1 MAKLSKKDIQKTV
14 EGMSIEALL
23 TGIPQGIKLTAK
35 QKKFAKGVADGLTK
49 SQAYREAYNS
59 KGKPTT
65 VNSKGCHLSKQ
76 DNIQTMIEAYKR
88 ANEMRE
94 YQLPEKTRGLL
105 FSELVKHSLDENF
118 PPAQRVKC
126 LELLGKLS
134 DVGAFTERRESVVIH
149 ESSKLKEKLL
159 DQLKT
164 IVSAEVKEV
173 NDTDAEDLLAQLT
186 GAPMENEQDAIPTA
200 PTPPELENDHPRGH
214 IHSIPHT
221 QSSDFDTTQSS
232 DLPNM
237 SETCKD
243 SDSQDVDLEGEKDE
257 VVTLPVESGNEGVGV
272 DGKDGEDIDVE
283 YREVPPS
290 NSEIKG

>member
-14 EGMSIEALL
+14 DSMSIETLL

-105 FSELVKHSLDENF
+105 FSELVKHSLDETF

-221 QSSDFDTTQSS
+221 QSSDLSNT
-232 DLPNM
+232 

-243 SDSQDVDLEGEKDE
+243 SDSQDVDLEGEKDG

-272 DGKDGEDIDVE
+272 DGKDGDEMDVE